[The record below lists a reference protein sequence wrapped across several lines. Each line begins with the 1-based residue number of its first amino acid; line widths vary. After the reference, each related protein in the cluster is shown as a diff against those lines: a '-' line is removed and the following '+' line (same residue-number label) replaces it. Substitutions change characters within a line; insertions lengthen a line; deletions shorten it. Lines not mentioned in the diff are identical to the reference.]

1 MSGRPSMFRRS
12 VIGALAAAVVLVA
25 AACGGGSGGGGGGGG
40 GTGTP
45 AKPAKVDVGTL
56 PISNAAPMYLG
67 MRKGFF
73 RREGLELQPH
83 VAQNGAELI
92 TGALSGS
99 YDFIF
104 AGYIPSIV
112 ARAKSLPITVVAASD
127 LGAKNAK
134 DEWTITLSK
143 KSSAIRTPK
152 DLAGKTIAVNGLRGV
167 GEVVIKASLEKQ
179 GVDPDSIKLL
189 EVPFPEMPAALERGR
204 VDAIWSAEP
213 FLSQELARGAR
224 EIDAPLVTLAAELRQ
239 RRLRVKRQVHR
250 AERRHGREVQPRD
263 EPLGRL
269 RAGASGRGARDDP
282 DVHEDPRRGRGEDPP
297 ARMELEARPPAAP
310 AGGGVHAALRDH
322 QEGAEGRRDD
332 LEGRRGAERVVTRRA
347 PSRRWRRAR

>member
-1 MSGRPSMFRRS
+1 MFSRPWWFRRPA
-12 VIGALAAAVVLVA
+12 VAALAAAALLLA

-40 GTGTP
+40 GTP
-45 AKPAKVDVGTL
+45 SKPAKVDVGTL

-73 RREGLELQPH
+73 REEGLELQPH

-112 ARAKSLPITVVAASD
+112 ARAKGLPITVVAASD
-127 LGAKNAK
+127 VGAKDAK

-143 KSSAIRTPK
+143 KGSDIRAPK
-152 DLAGKTIAVNGLRGV
+152 DLDGKTIAVNGLRGV

-179 GVDPDSIKLL
+179 GVDPKSIKLL

-204 VDAIWSAEP
+204 VDAIWAAEP
-213 FLSQELARGAR
+213 FLTQELGQGAR
-224 EIDAPLVTLAAELRQ
+224 EVDAPLVTLAPNFVNGGYEASDKYIAQNGDVVAKFNRAMSRSVDYADAHPDEVRKTIPTFTKIPPAVAAKIRLPVWSSKLDRGLLQQAAGYTQ
-239 RRLRVKRQVHR
+239 RYGIIKKAPKV
-250 AERRHGREVQPRD
+250 D
-263 EPLGRL
+263 EMIWKGV
-269 RAGASGRGARDDP
+269 GSASGG
-282 DVHEDPRRGRGEDPP
+282 
-297 ARMELEARPPAAP
+297 
-310 AGGGVHAALRDH
+310 
-322 QEGAEGRRDD
+322 
-332 LEGRRGAERVVTRRA
+332 
-347 PSRRWRRAR
+347 S

>member
-1 MSGRPSMFRRS
+1 MSGRPSSFRRPT
-12 VIGALAAAVVLVA
+12 VAALAAAVVLVA
-25 AACGGGSGGGGGGGG
+25 AACGGSGGGSGGGGGG
-40 GTGTP
+40 TP
-45 AKPAKVDVGTL
+45 AKPATVDVGTL

-73 RREGLELQPH
+73 RQEGLVLQPH

-112 ARAKSLPITVVAASD
+112 ARAKGLPITVVAASD
-127 LGAKNAK
+127 LGAKDPK

-143 KSSAIRTPK
+143 KNSAIRTPK

-204 VDAIWSAEP
+204 VDAVWAAEP
-213 FLSQELARGAR
+213 FLSQELAQGAR
-224 EIDAPLVTLAAELRQ
+224 EVDAPLVTLAPNFVNGGYEASDKYIAQNGDVVAKFNRAMSRSVDYAQAHPDEV
-239 RRLRVKRQVHR
+239 RRTIPTFTKI
-250 AERRHGREVQPRD
+250 
-263 EPLGRL
+263 
-269 RAGASGRGARDDP
+269 
-282 DVHEDPRRGRGEDPP
+282 
-297 ARMELEARPPAAP
+297 PAAVAAKIRLP
-310 AGGGVHAALRDH
+310 VWSSKLDRGLLQQAADYTKRYGIIKQAPKVDEMIWKGVGAPSGGGA
-322 QEGAEGRRDD
+322 
-332 LEGRRGAERVVTRRA
+332 
-347 PSRRWRRAR
+347 

>member
-1 MSGRPSMFRRS
+1 MSGRPSMFRRP
-12 VIGALAAAVVLVA
+12 VIAALAAAVVLVA

-224 EIDAPLVTLAAELRQ
+224 EVDAPLVTLAPNFVNGGYEASDKFIAQNGDMVAKFNRAMSRSVDYAQAHPDEVRETIPTYTKIPAAAAAKIRLPVWSSKLD
-239 RRLRVKRQVHR
+239 RRLLQQA
-250 AERRHGREVQPRD
+250 AEYTQRYGIIKKAPKVD
-263 EPLGRL
+263 E
-269 RAGASGRGARDDP
+269 
-282 DVHEDPRRGRGEDPP
+282 
-297 ARMELEARPPAAP
+297 MIWK
-310 AGGGVHAALRDH
+310 GV
-322 QEGAEGRRDD
+322 G
-332 LEGRRGAERVVTRRA
+332 A
-347 PSRRWRRAR
+347 PSGS

>member
-1 MSGRPSMFRRS
+1 MFSRPWWFRRPA
-12 VIGALAAAVVLVA
+12 VAALAAAALLLA

-40 GTGTP
+40 GTP
-45 AKPAKVDVGTL
+45 SKPAKVDVGTL

-73 RREGLELQPH
+73 REEGLELQPH

-112 ARAKSLPITVVAASD
+112 ARAKGLPITVVAASD
-127 LGAKNAK
+127 VGAKDAK

-143 KSSAIRTPK
+143 KGSDIRAPK
-152 DLAGKTIAVNGLRGV
+152 DLDGKTIAVNGLRGV

-179 GVDPDSIKLL
+179 GVDPKSIKLL

-204 VDAIWSAEP
+204 VDAIWAAEP
-213 FLSQELARGAR
+213 FLTQELGQGAR
-224 EIDAPLVTLAAELRQ
+224 EVDAPLVTLAPNFVNGGYEASDKYIAQNGDVVAKFNRAMSRSVDYAHAHPDEVRKTIPTFTKIPPAVAAKIRLPVWSSKLDRGLLQQAAGYTQ
-239 RRLRVKRQVHR
+239 RYGIIKKAPKV
-250 AERRHGREVQPRD
+250 D
-263 EPLGRL
+263 EMIWKGV
-269 RAGASGRGARDDP
+269 GSASGG
-282 DVHEDPRRGRGEDPP
+282 
-297 ARMELEARPPAAP
+297 
-310 AGGGVHAALRDH
+310 
-322 QEGAEGRRDD
+322 
-332 LEGRRGAERVVTRRA
+332 
-347 PSRRWRRAR
+347 S

>member
-1 MSGRPSMFRRS
+1 MSGRPSMFRRP
-12 VIGALAAAVVLVA
+12 VVAALAAAGVLVT
-25 AACGGGSGGGGGGGG
+25 AACGGGSGGSGGGGGG
-40 GTGTP
+40 AGTP

-56 PISNAAPMYLG
+56 PISNATPMYLG

-73 RREGLELQPH
+73 RREGLEIQPH

-112 ARAKSLPITVVAASD
+112 ARAKGLPITVVAASD
-127 LGAKNAK
+127 LGAKDAK
-134 DEWTITLSK
+134 DEWTITLSR

-179 GVDPDSIKLL
+179 GVDPDAIKLL

-204 VDAIWSAEP
+204 VDAIWAAEP
-213 FLSQELARGAR
+213 FLSQELGQGAR
-224 EIDAPLVTLAAELRQ
+224 EVDAPLVTLAPNFVNGGYESSDKFIARNGDLVAKFNRAMSRSVDYAQAHPDEVRRTIPTFTKIPAAAAAKIRLPVWSSKLDRSLLQQAADYTQ
-239 RRLRVKRQVHR
+239 RYGIIKKAPKV
-250 AERRHGREVQPRD
+250 D
-263 EPLGRL
+263 EMIWKGVGAPSG
-269 RAGASGRGARDDP
+269 GAS
-282 DVHEDPRRGRGEDPP
+282 
-297 ARMELEARPPAAP
+297 
-310 AGGGVHAALRDH
+310 
-322 QEGAEGRRDD
+322 
-332 LEGRRGAERVVTRRA
+332 
-347 PSRRWRRAR
+347 

>member
-1 MSGRPSMFRRS
+1 MSDRPSMLRRP
-12 VIGALAAAVVLVA
+12 VVAALAACVVLVA

-40 GTGTP
+40 TP
-45 AKPAKVDVGTL
+45 AKPATVDVGTL

-73 RREGLELQPH
+73 RREGLELEPH

-112 ARAKSLPITVVAASD
+112 ARAKGLPITVVSASD
-127 LGAKNAK
+127 LGAKAAK

-143 KSSAIRTPK
+143 KGSAIRAPK

-204 VDAIWSAEP
+204 VDAIWAAEP
-213 FLSQELARGAR
+213 FLTQELAQGAR
-224 EIDAPLVTLAAELRQ
+224 EVDAPLVTLAPNFVNGGYEASDKYIAQNGDVVARFNRAMSRSVDYARAHPDEV
-239 RRLRVKRQVHR
+239 RRTIPTFTKI
-250 AERRHGREVQPRD
+250 
-263 EPLGRL
+263 
-269 RAGASGRGARDDP
+269 
-282 DVHEDPRRGRGEDPP
+282 
-297 ARMELEARPPAAP
+297 PAAVAQKIRLPVWSSKLDRGLLQQAADYTARYGIVKEAPKVGEMVWKGVGEP
-310 AGGGVHAALRDH
+310 AGG
-322 QEGAEGRRDD
+322 
-332 LEGRRGAERVVTRRA
+332 
-347 PSRRWRRAR
+347 S

>member
-1 MSGRPSMFRRS
+1 MPGRPSWSLRPL
-12 VIGALAAAVVLVA
+12 VVALAAAALALAA
-25 AACGGGSGGGGGGGG
+25 AACGGDSGGGSAGG
-40 GTGTP
+40 GTP
-45 AKPAKVDVGTL
+45 QKPARVDIGTL

-73 RREGLELQPH
+73 RQEGLELVPH

-112 ARAKSLPITVVAASD
+112 ARAKGLPITVVAASD
-127 LGAKNAK
+127 LGAKRAK

-143 KSSAIRTPK
+143 RGSDIRAPR

-179 GVDPDSIKLL
+179 GVDPKSIKLL

-204 VDAIWSAEP
+204 VDAIWAAEP
-213 FLSQELARGAR
+213 FLSQELGQGAR
-224 EIDAPLVTLAAELRQ
+224 EVDAPLVTLAPNFVNGGYEASDKFIAQNGDVVARFSRAMSRSVDYAQAHPDEV
-239 RRLRVKRQVHR
+239 RRTIPTYTKI
-250 AERRHGREVQPRD
+250 
-263 EPLGRL
+263 
-269 RAGASGRGARDDP
+269 
-282 DVHEDPRRGRGEDPP
+282 
-297 ARMELEARPPAAP
+297 PPAAAAKIRLP
-310 AGGGVHAALRDH
+310 VWSSKLDRRLLQQAADYTQRYGIIKQAPKAGEMVWKGLGAAGG
-322 QEGAEGRRDD
+322 
-332 LEGRRGAERVVTRRA
+332 
-347 PSRRWRRAR
+347 S